1 MVPENFDAVV
11 IGAGQAGP
19 SVAARCGEAGMRVAL
34 VESHLLGGTCVNT
47 GCYPTKTLVASARAM
62 HLARRGAEFGFEAGA
77 VRVDMRRVKQ
87 RKDGIVNAARGN
99 VGGWVRGMKG
109 VEWITGHAR
118 FVAPLTV
125 QVGDRLLTA
134 QNVFLNVGSRAS
146 RPPFKGIDLVPTLDN
161 VSVLEL
167 EEVPSHL
174 VIAGGSYI
182 GLEFAQVMRRFG
194 AEVTVVERSKRFLPR
209 EDEDIAGEVQALLE
223 DEGIRF
229 RLGAECMAFDRG
241 TDGGIRM
248 RVECEHDEPF
258 VEGSHVLLAVGRTPN
273 TGNLG
278 LEVAGISTD
287 ASGYV
292 EVDDQCRTSA
302 EGVWAMGDC
311 NGRGSFTH
319 TAWNDHEIVVDHL
332 FGNRSRGIGQRIP
345 CYALYTDPP
354 LGRVGMT
361 EREVRASGRPALIAT
376 LPMRRVG
383 RAKESGETR
392 GMMKALID
400 AQTKAILGAA
410 ILGLNGDEAVHG
422 MLAVMSAGLP
432 YTTLAHSVPIHPTV
446 SELIP
451 TLLQKASPLLQDL
464 A

>member
-1 MVPENFDAVV
+1 MAPEHFDAVV
-11 IGAGQAGP
+11 VGAGQAGP

-34 VESHLLGGTCVNT
+34 VERHFLGGTCVNT

-62 HLARRGAEFGFEAGA
+62 HVARRGAEFGFEAGSI
-77 VRVDMRRVKQ
+77 RSDMRRVKQ
-87 RKDGIVNAARGN
+87 RKDEIVRATRGN
-99 VGGWVRGMKG
+99 VEGWVLGMKG
-109 VEWITGHAR
+109 VELIFGQAR
-118 FVAPLTV
+118 FVGPRTLR
-125 QVGDRLLTA
+125 VGDRHLTA
-134 QNVFLNVGSRAS
+134 GNVFLNVGARAS
-146 RPPFKGIDLVPTLDN
+146 RPLLEGIDSVPTLDN
-161 VSVLEL
+161 VSVLDI

-174 VIAGGSYI
+174 VIVGASYI

-194 AEVTVVERSKRFLPR
+194 AQVTVVERSKRLLPR
-209 EDEDIAGEVQALLE
+209 EDEDIAAEVQAILE

-229 RLGAECMAFDRG
+229 RLGAECLGFERHAGDS
-241 TDGGIRM
+241 IRM
-248 RVECEHDEPF
+248 RVDCDEAGT
-258 VEGSHVLLAVGRTPN
+258 VEGSHVLLATGRVPN
-273 TGNLG
+273 TDDLG
-278 LEVAGISTD
+278 LDVAGVRTN
-287 ASGYV
+287 ALGYV

-311 NGRGSFTH
+311 NGRGAFTH

-332 FGNRSRGIGQRIP
+332 FGERSRRISQRIP
-345 CYALYTDPP
+345 CYALYVDPP

-361 EREVRASGRPALIAT
+361 EQEARSRGRPALVAT

-400 AQTKAILGAA
+400 AQTKHILGAA

-422 MLAVMSAGLP
+422 LLGAMSAGLP
-432 YTTLAHSVPIHPTV
+432 YTTLASSTPIHPTV

-451 TLLQKASPLLQDL
+451 TLLLQARPL
-464 A
+464 

>member
-1 MVPENFDAVV
+1 MVPESFDAIV

-19 SVAARCGEAGMRVAL
+19 SVAARCAEAGMRVAL
-34 VESHLLGGTCVNT
+34 VERHLLGGTCVNT

-62 HLARRGAEFGFEAGA
+62 HLARRGAEFGFEAGS
-77 VRVDMRRVKQ
+77 VRADMRRVKQ
-87 RKDGIVNAARGN
+87 RKDEIVGAARGN
-99 VGGWVRGMKG
+99 VEGWVRGMKG

-118 FVAPLTV
+118 FVAPRTV

-134 QNVFLNVGSRAS
+134 QNVFLNVGARAS
-146 RPPFKGIDLVPTLDN
+146 RPPLDGIDSVPCLDN
-161 VSVLEL
+161 VSVLQL

-174 VIAGGSYI
+174 VIVGASYI

-209 EDEDIAGEVQALLE
+209 EDEDIAAEVQAILE
-223 DEGIRF
+223 GEGIRF
-229 RLGAECMAFDRG
+229 RLGAECMAFGRG

-248 RVECEHDEPF
+248 RVDCEHDEPF
-258 VEGSHVLLAVGRTPN
+258 VEGSHVLLAVGRVPN
-273 TGNLG
+273 TDHLG
-278 LEVAGISTD
+278 LEAAGIRTD
-287 ASGYV
+287 ARGYV

-302 EGVWAMGDC
+302 EGIWAMGDC
-311 NGRGSFTH
+311 NGRGAFTH

-332 FGNRSRGIGQRIP
+332 FGQRSRGIAQRIP
-345 CYALYTDPP
+345 CYALYIDPP

-361 EREVRASGRPALIAT
+361 EGEVRASGRPALMAT

-392 GMMKALID
+392 GMMKALVD
-400 AQTKAILGAA
+400 AQTKRILGAA
-410 ILGLNGDEAVHG
+410 VLGLNGDEVVHG
-422 MLAVMSAGLP
+422 LLDAMWANLP
-432 YTTLAHSVPIHPTV
+432 YTTLVHSVPIHPTV

-451 TLLQKASPLLQDL
+451 TLLQQAKPL
-464 A
+464 